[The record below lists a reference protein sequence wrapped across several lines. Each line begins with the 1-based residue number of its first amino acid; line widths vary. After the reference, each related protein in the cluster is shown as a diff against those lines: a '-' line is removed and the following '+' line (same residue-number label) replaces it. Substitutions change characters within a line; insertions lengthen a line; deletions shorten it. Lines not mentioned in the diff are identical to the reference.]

1 MTGDKYTGYTKEATA
16 EAVAMLFESKHGYR
30 PVEVLDGR
38 TVWLAGPL
46 NGGGKKSKGSLVKRA
61 GAAHREMTPER
72 ARQLVMELEAE
83 VEVSDEC

>member
-1 MTGDKYTGYTKEATA
+1 
-16 EAVAMLFESKHGYR
+16 V
-30 PVEVLDGR
+30 
-38 TVWLAGPL
+38 PL